1 MKDELL
7 SIRVRD
13 TSARDGGWQQ
23 MPPAL
28 TPRVIVSRRQVLD
41 AHGLTECEIAHLQ
54 GLADAAERRRWRQIG
69 DTIIALLI
77 IAVLVWFTFSGGPAL
92 ILGK

>member
-23 MPPAL
+23 TPPAL
-28 TPRVIVSRRQVLD
+28 TPRVLVSRRQVLD
-41 AHGLTECEIAHLQ
+41 AHGLTDCEIAHLQ
-54 GLADAAERRRWRQIG
+54 GLADAAERRMWRRRA
-69 DTIIALLI
+69 DTVI
-77 IAVLVWFTFSGGPAL
+77 AL
-92 ILGK
+92 ILIAAIVYVSLWLGPEFLLHG